1 MLNNLKTVF
10 TLFVLMTLFNNSYA
24 QEKESKEPKKVV
36 IIKKINDN
44 GKISETR
51 TEAEGKE
58 AEELLKTIS
67 PDEIDMINVEK
78 GKDGQKVVK
87 IITKSSSSKT
97 ISSDNKGDKSVEITS
112 EIKDGKNVEKYKIV
126 KKQDDGEKVIEW
138 DGEGEMPTELEK
150 ELNNININRNFDGE
164 NMEITIDTDI
174 EKSSDDRQKIVIRDG
189 EMRRKKNRMM
199 WIDRD
204 DRSYFPERTRN
215 FDFKSEKPN
224 TNKVSLGVMIDD
236 TDNGVI
242 ISDIVNGS
250 AAAAAG
256 LHRGDII
263 LKINNKYVFTSNGL
277 LETLNPYNP
286 NDKVKIRYIREGKE
300 KSTNAVLKSNK

>member
-174 EKSSDDRQKIVIRDG
+174 EKSSDDRQKNVIRDG

>member
-174 EKSSDDRQKIVIRDG
+174 EKSSDDRQKNVIRDG

-236 TDNGVI
+236 TDSGVI

>member
-236 TDNGVI
+236 TDSGVI